1 MPFLKYQQKSLALG
15 TKFTEEVSMK
25 GNKMKVN
32 QVPSAYTL
40 WLARALHQTIK
51 NPKKS
56 MKSGKKFMSKGKTTF
71 GFTRMSVKMKRL
83 GYKPNYARYPSE
95 YNWFD

>member
-1 MPFLKYQQKSLALG
+1 
-15 TKFTEEVSMK
+15 MK

-51 NPKKS
+51 DPKKP

-83 GYKPNYARYPSE
+83 GVQAKLRSLS
-95 YNWFD
+95 F